1 VPIPLNKYFI
11 VTPSSQFI
19 SKAYATLNGTDL
31 FFFVND
37 LGNLR
42 VVNMQ
47 SGNTT
52 ATPGS
57 TIYTLVQVAKWVDVI
72 EASGVVYVYYA
83 DAEGNV
89 WYIPYR
95 NFGGLVPAPVLL
107 STVQAVTFSTI
118 FTPQSTPPAYML
130 MIDDGVHH
138 QLYAS
143 TDPAFSSL
151 LAPAQLTYNNALDL
165 THFVTMPS
173 IAMHP
178 TDNTVVTVICQ
189 SVTVPPTETSVG
201 FYAVAVQGLT

>member
-47 SGNTT
+47 SGTLT

-57 TIYTLVQVAKWVDVI
+57 TIFTLAQMAKWVDVI

-83 DAEGNV
+83 DPEGNI

-95 NFGGLVPAPVLL
+95 SFGGLVPVPTLL

-118 FTPQSTPPAYML
+118 FTPQTSPPAFMM
-130 MIDDGVHH
+130 MIDDGVKH
-138 QLYAS
+138 QLYTAS
-143 TDPAFSSL
+143 DPLFSEL
-151 LAPAQLTYNNALDL
+151 LAPVQLAYNNTLNPA
-165 THFVTMPS
+165 VYITMPS

-178 TDNTVVTVICQ
+178 TDVTVLTVACQ
-189 SVTVPPTETSVG
+189 QVTVPPTQTSVG
-201 FYAVAVQGLT
+201 FYAVTVQGV

>member
-1 VPIPLNKYFI
+1 VSIPINKYFI

-31 FFFVND
+31 FFFVNETA
-37 LGNLR
+37 NLR

-47 SGNTT
+47 SGTLT

-57 TIYTLVQVAKWVDVI
+57 TIFTLVQAAKWVDVI
-72 EASGVVYVYYA
+72 EAPGVVYVYYA
-83 DAEGNV
+83 DPEGNV

-95 NFGGLVPAPVLL
+95 NFGGLVPSPVML

-118 FTPQSTPPAYML
+118 FTPQTNPPAFMM

-138 QLYAS
+138 QLYTA
-143 TDPAFSSL
+143 TDPLFSAL
-151 LAPAQLTYNNALDL
+151 LAPVQTTYNNSLDL
-165 THFVTMPS
+165 SDYITMPS

-178 TDNTVVTVICQ
+178 TDTTVLTVICQ
-189 SVTVPPTETSVG
+189 QVTVPPTQTSVG
-201 FYAVAVQGLT
+201 FYAVTVEGLS